1 MLHVSSTLVSF
12 AAVIRVVTQRS
23 SERCVTSDDPNN
35 GCKGDYLHPDRDF
48 KLLGSLS
55 IHEDDN
61 DDNKNKKQFFLSK
74 AIALNVHHTG
84 KFLQRPLHDCNVKLF
99 NAKRWT
105 HNGEFLFLF
114 LYLDTELKNS
124 TPGKFAYMLQ
134 IE

>member
-1 MLHVSSTLVSF
+1 M
-12 AAVIRVVTQRS
+12 
-23 SERCVTSDDPNN
+23 TSDDPNN

-48 KLLGSLS
+48 KLPGSLS

-61 DDNKNKKQFFLSK
+61 DDNKNKKQFFLVKQQLWTCITLS
-74 AIALNVHHTG
+74 G

-134 IE
+134 SEWA